1 MNPSLRKTARN
12 FLAANLCALIPL
24 WLAVFAG
31 MPDQVRVHLRVKG
44 KKPVLL
50 STHVVTLNGKDM
62 GAGKGGRVWGFT
74 LPDGTT
80 WGELEFSLPGDLGPE
95 SVRRVEWRKWG
106 AFALAKKG
114 KGLVPTDA
122 GSNRHA
128 FPDLRFDSAGFA
140 SAGWAAGVLGA
151 EGLLLVLSWV
161 SARRRR
167 EESAKSLL
175 PGVLGVA
182 LALAFLLE
190 VALPLQSYLAN
201 RSAFPFT
208 AAELGREMAVRFA
221 LSAGLGTLAL
231 LVLARCFG
239 RWVLA
244 PVLAFSVC
252 AYLESG
258 VLSIGLPD
266 MKGDW
271 TFFENPGRACWDG
284 AVWLG
289 VFAAFGGLHPVL
301 KRRYGTAALCAA
313 ALFGSSLLDVRVEP
327 RADGSRLIVR
337 DFSPIEE
344 VVRGVKYA
352 PSGNVM
358 VFVVDSLE
366 RGVAHAIMEDPADG
380 PELKERFRGFTE
392 YLDNVGS
399 GVNSLT
405 AVVNMLTGDYPE
417 SASMFD
423 YFASPYSDRSVLK
436 DFLEEGYEI
445 AMATTS
451 HGYGYSTRG
460 AGGGGA
466 GRRGRCFEAPST
478 AGNAWTLAGFDRFRC
493 LPFAFKAPYA
503 ERVERNEPVG
513 HFSDREWVVYPILR
527 DAEVLPGGRGTF
539 LFVHTAG
546 VHIPVLVDRTGALLP
561 SGGTSDQACAE
572 MGIYLMKQLGA
583 LFDAYRAKGIYD
595 SSTIVVMADHGP
607 HGWRPSVPGELPAKA
622 RPFLWIKPAGS
633 AHGFRSSLLPTCH
646 ARLAAML
653 RAASRKVLTEGEIE
667 ALMQADT
674 RRCLLLWGGI
684 GPEWDDLVVDR
695 EGNVTAHSGVLGQAS
710 GSMKPAALA
719 RRHSLS
725 CTDLGRTELDIVF
738 RGVSFWPRP
747 KWQGSVPGMSFRL
760 RAPDAGKTYRLT
772 LDLLCHASGKDLADA
787 VVEWRQPAFRETW
800 ETHPA
805 LRKMEFVLHGL
816 KPEPD
821 GTIEVEFRR
830 GATLAADVEFRE
842 LMLEEEPK
850 TGAAPHGE

>member
-1 MNPSLRKTARN
+1 MNPTFPKTVRN
-12 FLAANLCALIPL
+12 FLVANLCALVPL
-24 WLAVFAG
+24 WMAVFGG
-31 MPDQVRVHLRVKG
+31 MPDHVGVHLRVRDR
-44 KKPVLL
+44 KPVLL
-50 STHVVTLNGKDM
+50 LSQVSTLIGKNM
-62 GAGKGGRVWGFT
+62 GKEDGGRVWGFS
-74 LPDGTT
+74 LRKGTE
-80 WGELEFSLPGDLGPE
+80 WENLEFCLPGGLGPE
-95 SVRRVEWRKWG
+95 SVRRVEWRKWQ
-106 AFALAKKG
+106 AFALSRKG
-114 KGLVPTDA
+114 EGLVQTDA
-122 GSNRHA
+122 SANRYA

-140 SAGWAAGVLGA
+140 SGAWAAGVLGA
-151 EGLLLVLSWV
+151 EGLLLVLSWG

-380 PELKERFRGFTE
+380 PELKEQFRGFTE
-392 YLDNVGS
+392 YLDNVGA
-399 GVNSLT
+399 GNASLI
-405 AVVNMLTGDYPE
+405 AVVNMMTGEFPE
-417 SASMFD
+417 NASLFD
-423 YFASPYSDRSVLK
+423 YYASLYSDRSVLK
-436 DFLEEGYEI
+436 DFLEGGYDVF
-445 AMATTS
+445 MATSS
-451 HGYGYSTRG
+451 HGYGYSSRRT
-460 AGGGGA
+460 GGGGA
-466 GRRGRCFEAPST
+466 GRRGRCFDVPST
-478 AGNAWTLAGFDRFRC
+478 AGNAWSLAGFNRFRC
-493 LPFAFKAPYA
+493 LPFRFKAPYA
-503 ERVERNEPVG
+503 QGVEMNEPLDQ
-513 HFSDREWVVYPILR
+513 FSEREWIVYPILR

-539 LFVHTAG
+539 LFVHTEG
-546 VHIPVLVDRTGALLP
+546 VHIPVTLDRTGARLA
-561 SGGTSDQACAE
+561 SADSSDHGCLE
-572 MGIYLMKQLGA
+572 MGVYVMKQLGA
-583 LFDAYRAKGIYD
+583 LFDAYREKGIYD
-595 SSTIVVMADHGP
+595 TSTIVVMADHGP
-607 HGWRPSVPGELPAKA
+607 HGPDRPGELAPKT
-622 RPFLWIKPAGS
+622 RPFLWVKAAGAS
-633 AHGFRSSLLPTCH
+633 HDFRSSGLPTCH
-646 ARLAAML
+646 ARISDLL
-653 RAASRKVLTEGEIE
+653 RAASRKVLTEGEIGD
-667 ALMQADT
+667 LLQADQ
-674 RRCLLLWGGI
+674 RRFMSLRWGI
-684 GPEWDDLVVDR
+684 GPEWDDIVVDR
-695 EGNVTAHSGVLGQAS
+695 EGNLTAHSGVLGQSAA
-710 GSMKPAALA
+710 SMKPLPLG
-719 RRHSLS
+719 RRHSLT
-725 CTDLGRTELDIVF
+725 CRDLGRNEVDIVF
-738 RGVSFWPRP
+738 RNVSFWLRP
-747 KWQGSVPGMSFRL
+747 KWYAAVSGMSFYL
-760 RAPDAGKTYRLT
+760 HAPDPGKTYRMT
-772 LDLLCHASGKDLADA
+772 LDMFCHADAAALADEF
-787 VVEWRQPAFRETW
+787 VEWRQPTSGKPW
-800 ETHPA
+800 KTLPA
-805 LRKMEFVLHGL
+805 LRKWELVLPGL
-816 KPEPD
+816 EPEPD
-821 GTIEVEFRR
+821 GKIEIEFRR
-830 GATLAADVEFRE
+830 GPTLKADIEFHQ
-842 LMLEEEPK
+842 LMLEEEGPE
-850 TGAAPHGE
+850 GAPPGDGA